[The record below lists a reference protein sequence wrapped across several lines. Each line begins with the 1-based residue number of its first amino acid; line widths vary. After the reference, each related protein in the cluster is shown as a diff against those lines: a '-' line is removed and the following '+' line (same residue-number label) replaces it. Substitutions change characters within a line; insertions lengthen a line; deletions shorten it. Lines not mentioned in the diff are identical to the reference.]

1 MKTKLFTTNSFLV
14 MTTLV
19 LAFSVP
25 GIADALSFGETRT
38 GDLQTIVRGGS
49 FSVTFAVTLVAEAR
63 KSAYTDYTSDY
74 TDTNGIV
81 YVYEDRDSSGSY
93 NSGDPRATRS
103 NAFHYNNEA
112 VRISVS
118 GAGARITSIG
128 TASITPATS
137 ITLKEGG
144 SGAEALTAGDI
155 TVNCSTSSHGEVT
168 ITASD
173 ATPSED
179 YPSGVR
185 KAPSFVLTTYVVQY
199 NQDVGTTRTIRLHG
213 VTNGVAI
220 GYDDQRDQP
229 IYNGDSS
236 HYPVTYNITGSGIL
250 YIKEGDRGSSTLSG
264 RIGTAATPLTTS
276 TAAKILLDMTG
287 TTNTVTARL
296 GGSFEESKGIYIFG
310 NPRLNITA
318 GNGQSG
324 DPNAPLTTDL
334 AVTLT
339 DSVTPE
345 PAGVVGVPIK
355 FDVTDKSPSGGILS
369 QASETTIV
377 DASNEEIS
385 TPLPGSTLYVRT
397 GTGGV
402 ASISFQLGTIPGE
415 QTVTASAL
423 NIARLT
429 KTIKATATGT
439 ATTRQ
444 LFEDSIDRQGN
455 TNVYTLVARVENGG
469 QPDEG
474 EIVTF
479 VTTKGLLTGKNLNT
493 ARDDVTTDS
502 FTAKTVY
509 EKTNAAGKARVT
521 YNIGDASGNAEVVAS
536 ISVVAASL
544 VTQLS
549 EVTFNVRGGSSG
561 TGDTGDTGAGGGGE
575 TVTPTITVS
584 STSIRGAPGSTQTL
598 TATASPATTRISVSS
613 LSDSFI
619 TAGGTVSP
627 ATGTG
632 SLSSTLTLPST
643 PGTYSLRVFTGTTA
657 RQTISVTVTPP
668 TVPASGR
675 LTVRVDP
682 FSGVPGTTATVTV
695 TAIDSDGQPA
705 SITVNL
711 SATGGT
717 LSPSSVTT
725 GANGTGTVTLTRG
738 STSGSENRV
747 TASATDYD
755 TVSSR
760 FVISDPVPPPDQDQ
774 PQTREAGE
782 AAAIDVYDGDG
793 QRGTLNVRLAE
804 LLVVEVTDANGN
816 PVSGERVTFRTTIG
830 SGRFSPAR
838 PRTNG
843 DGRAQTWFTP
853 TSSGSIRIAA
863 SVAGVSARAVFR
875 VTTGAPPASLTK
887 VSGDSQSGTAGDA
900 LANPFVVEV
909 KDEDGETTEGVP
921 VTFSVTAGGGRL
933 SATSATTD
941 RNGRAETTLTL
952 GRQRGVNSVQASV
965 SGVDPVTFSTS
976 IDAKILVAAANRP
989 VLYWIAGGAL
999 YRLVGAK
1006 EAKIAESVNGVAIGG
1021 GKVYW
1026 TSTTGVS
1033 AGTINAANPD
1043 GSGAK
1048 VLTSLMAVPMGIAVD
1063 SADSK
1068 LYWTN
1073 ARGRIQSATLNGSGI
1088 RNVQQ
1093 NLSNPTD
1100 IVVSN
1105 GFIYWTEN
1113 ATAIKRVNLKGQK
1126 QVQDVAVNLDTVGG
1140 LAVGGGK
1147 VYWTEAT
1154 SASAGTVNGANL
1166 NGTQFET
1173 LATLLSAPMGISVDT
1188 AGSKLYWTN
1197 ARGRV
1202 QSANLDGSG
1211 IRNVVDGLISPSQLV
1226 IGSAN
1231 AAEAVTRQPGQP
1243 AKKDTSAYDVNGDG
1257 KVDNVDAS
1265 LVASGLDTGNAKY
1278 DVNKD
1283 GAVNFLDLLLIFDN
1297 RDADAAGAPTVVG
1310 VKLSTVQI
1318 DVIKEQIDLL
1328 IATND
1333 RSPAAMRTLV
1343 YLQQLLATARPEKTQ
1358 LLANYPNPFNPETW
1372 IPYEL
1377 ATDTNVKITIYNT
1390 QGVVIRTLE
1399 LGHQSAGYYT
1409 GRDRA
1414 VYWDG
1419 RNAFGEQVASG
1430 IYFYQFETDDMS
1442 SMRKM
1447 VILK

>member
-1 MKTKLFTTNSFLV
+1 MKTKLFTTNSFFV
-14 MTTLV
+14 MIMTLV
-19 LAFSVP
+19 LALGVQ
-25 GIADALSFGETRT
+25 GIADALTFGTTRT
-38 GDLQTIVRGGS
+38 GDLQTVVRGES
-49 FSVTFAVTLVAEAR
+49 FSVTFAVTEGTEAV
-63 KSAYTDYTSDY
+63 KDAYTDYIIDPDDDTRYFLDRNSDSDY
-74 TDTNGIV
+74 
-81 YVYEDRDSSGSY
+81 DSGEPTVTIANRSY
-93 NSGDPRATRS
+93 
-103 NAFHYNNEA
+103 YNNEA
-112 VRISVS
+112 VRINVS

-128 TASITPATS
+128 TAAITPATS
-137 ITLKEGG
+137 IILKDGG
-144 SGAEALTAGDI
+144 SGVEDLVASVV
-155 TVNCSTSSHGEVT
+155 VNCSTTTHGEVT

-185 KAPSFVLTTYVVQY
+185 RAPNFVLTTYVVQF
-199 NQDVGTTRTIRLHG
+199 NSAVGPTRTIRLHG

-229 IYNGDSS
+229 IYNGDGS
-236 HYPVTYNITGSGIL
+236 HYPVTYTIPSGSGDGML
-250 YIKEGDRGSSTLSG
+250 YIQEGNRT
-264 RIGTAATPLTTS
+264 GTPAASLITS
-276 TAAKILLDMTG
+276 TAAKVLLDMG
-287 TTNTVTARL
+287 GSTNKITATL
-296 GGSFEESKGIYIFG
+296 TGSFEMSEGIYIFG
-310 NPRLNITA
+310 NPRLNITG
-318 GNGQSG
+318 GNDPRQSG
-324 DPNAPLTTDL
+324 APNAALGTPL

-339 DSVTPE
+339 DSAAT

-369 QASETTIV
+369 PVTGTIIV

-385 TPLPGSTLYVRT
+385 SPIPGSTMYVRT
-397 GTGGV
+397 GTDGV
-402 ASISFQLGTIPGE
+402 ASIAFQLGTIPGE

-439 ATTRQ
+439 AATRQ
-444 LFEDSIDRQGN
+444 LFVDDIDRHGS
-455 TNVYTLVARVENGG
+455 TNIYTLVARVENGG
-469 QPDEG
+469 QPDAG
-474 EIVTF
+474 ETVTF
-479 VTTKGLLTGKNLNT
+479 TTTKGLLTG
-493 ARDDVTTDS
+493 ATT
-502 FTAKTVY
+502 TAKTVTAT
-509 EKTNAAGKARVT
+509 TNAAGKARVT

-536 ISVVAASL
+536 ISVVADTL
-544 VTQLS
+544 ITQLS
-549 EVTFNVRGGSSG
+549 EVTFNVRGGSSR

-657 RQTISVTVTPP
+657 RQTVSVTVTPP
-668 TVPASGR
+668 TSPASGR

-682 FSGVPGTTATVTV
+682 FSGTPGTTATVTV
-695 TAIDSDGQPA
+695 TATDSDGQPA
-705 SITVNL
+705 SITVTL

-738 STSGSENRV
+738 STPGSENRV

-804 LLVVEVTDANGN
+804 MLVVEVTDANGN

-830 SGRFSPAR
+830 SGRFSPSR

-843 DGRAQTWFTP
+843 SGRAQAWFTP

-909 KDEDGETTEGVP
+909 KNADGETIEGVP
-921 VTFSVTAGGGRL
+921 VAFSVTAGGGRL

-941 RNGRAETTLTL
+941 RNGRAQTTLTL
-952 GRQRGVNSVQASV
+952 GSQRGVNSVQASV

-989 VLYWIAGGAL
+989 VMYWIAGGAL
-999 YRLVGAK
+999 YRLAGAK
-1006 EAKIAESVNGVAIGG
+1006 EVKIAESVNGVAIGG
-1021 GKVYW
+1021 GKLYW
-1026 TSTTGVS
+1026 TTTTGAS
-1033 AGTINAANPD
+1033 AGTINAANLD

-1048 VLTSLMAVPMGIAVD
+1048 VLTRIMAVPMGIAVD
-1063 SADSK
+1063 TADSK

-1073 ARGRIQSATLNGSGI
+1073 ARGRIQSANLNGSGI
-1088 RNVQQ
+1088 RNVLQ
-1093 NLSNPTD
+1093 NLSSPTD
-1100 IVVSN
+1100 LVVSS

-1113 ATAIKRVNLKGQK
+1113 GTAIKRVNLKGQK

-1154 SASAGTVNGANL
+1154 GASAGTVNGANL
-1166 NGTQFET
+1166 DGTQFET

-1188 AGSKLYWTN
+1188 ANSKLYWTN
-1197 ARGRV
+1197 SRGRV
-1202 QSANLDGSG
+1202 QSANLDGSM
-1211 IRNVVDGLISPSQLV
+1211 IRNVVDGLISPSQLLT
-1226 IGSAN
+1226 GGAN
-1231 AAEAVTRQPGQP
+1231 TDEPVTRQSDPQTQ
-1243 AKKDTSAYDVNGDG
+1243 KDTSAYDINGDGKVDSTDTGLIVLAISTGDTSAKFDVNGDG
-1257 KVDNVDAS
+1257 KVNFSDYVLVSENVDA
-1265 LVASGLDTGNAKY
+1265 G
-1278 DVNKD
+1278 
-1283 GAVNFLDLLLIFDN
+1283 
-1297 RDADAAGAPTVVG
+1297 AAGAPSGFGIKMTAI
-1310 VKLSTVQI
+1310 QI
-1318 DVIKEQIDLL
+1318 ERLQEQIDLL
-1328 IATND
+1328 IASGD
-1333 RSPAAMRTLV
+1333 RSPAAMRALI
-1343 YLQQLLATARPEKTQ
+1343 YFQQLIATARPEKTQ

-1372 IPYEL
+1372 MPYEL
-1377 ATDTNVKITIYNT
+1377 ATDTDVRITIYNA
-1390 QGVVIRTLE
+1390 QGVVIRTLQ
-1399 LGHQSAGYYT
+1399 LGQQSAGYYT
-1409 GRDRA
+1409 DRERA
-1414 VYWDG
+1414 AYWDG

-1430 IYFYQFETDDMS
+1430 VYFYQLETDEMS